1 MRPGLLGP
9 SLREWECDQYESIT
23 GGVKLLSTYSFF
35 LAEGAVGY
43 CRVVRVALNP
53 EQNNETFCGV
63 SLLVQNIWTQEEVQ
77 QQGSSHYIKALPVGT
92 KPNEMFMGRTI
103 RALRFTEIKQQV
115 TCTYG
120 PTPPAEAEAF
130 WVKRCVHMQTKK
142 LTKRTPARLEDL
154 QSDATVKTAY
164 GKDES
169 EVHLTWNRLSNAGAG
184 AGAGAAGEGE
194 GTMDV
199 L

>member
-1 MRPGLLGP
+1 
-9 SLREWECDQYESIT
+9 
-23 GGVKLLSTYSFF
+23 
-35 LAEGAVGY
+35 
-43 CRVVRVALNP
+43 
-53 EQNNETFCGV
+53 
-63 SLLVQNIWTQEEVQ
+63 
-77 QQGSSHYIKALPVGT
+77 
-92 KPNEMFMGRTI
+92 MGRTI

-169 EVHLTWNRLSNAGAG
+169 EVHLTWNCLSNAGPG